1 METLAQTKQCVQ
13 GHTTIKDVCDFIIII
28 QKIRNQIM
36 VLYSSCIVVL
46 WNKGFIYFCMHIEMK
61 KEERKR
67 KEKGDFEKL
76 KVMASQFTVSK

>member
-1 METLAQTKQCVQ
+1 
-13 GHTTIKDVCDFIIII
+13 
-28 QKIRNQIM
+28 M